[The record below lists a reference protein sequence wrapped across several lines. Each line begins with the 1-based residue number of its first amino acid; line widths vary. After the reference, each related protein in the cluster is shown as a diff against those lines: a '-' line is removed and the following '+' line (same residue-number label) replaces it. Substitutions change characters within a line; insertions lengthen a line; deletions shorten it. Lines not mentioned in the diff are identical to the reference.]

1 MIVTFLFAMVKLQEL
16 VTRQNPTINE
26 YILKNEY
33 SSDDVMDLGDTTND
47 FIYAFGLVSVTGK
60 PFNDPRFVRWL
71 GTYGQVST
79 VNG

>member
-33 SSDDVMDLGDTTND
+33 SSDDVMDLGDISND
-47 FIYAFGLVSVTGK
+47 FSYAFGLVSSTGR

-71 GTYGQVST
+71 ATYVQI
-79 VNG
+79 